1 MLPSKAIIKICKFGF
16 KVGSDVALVGLGILI
31 SSANDTTPI
40 TREPV
45 STWYALDPIWQGDDR
60 VVQQGLPHQ
69 QLTPAW
75 QILLLGDGSPTR
87 HLQLLTGEPTEV
99 DVIDMSPIGLASDRA
114 PLTLSKVPGPRL
126 RRQVWLRTASG
137 QRLAYATSWWEASHV
152 DDYLQNRSLPIW
164 ASLARL
170 RTELYRDIQGIH
182 YGRSPQLEAAF
193 NESGPFW
200 GRHYL
205 FWHDGQP
212 LTLIYEVFSP
222 YLRRYLGEISPHP
235 PAQD

>member
-1 MLPSKAIIKICKFGF
+1 MTATLTPKNSRTWH
-16 KVGSDVALVGLGILI
+16 ALNPL
-31 SSANDTTPI
+31 
-40 TREPV
+40 
-45 STWYALDPIWQGDDR
+45 WQGAEDE
-60 VVQQGLPHQ
+60 VQKGLPHN
-69 QLTPAW
+69 QLAPAW

-99 DVIDMSPIGLASDRA
+99 DVIDMSLVGEDADGA
-114 PLTLSKVPGPRL
+114 PEQIIAVPGPRL

-152 DDYLQNRSLPIW
+152 DEYLQNKSLPIW

-170 RTELYRDIQGIH
+170 RTELYRDVQGI
-182 YGRSPQLEAAF
+182 YCGDSVALESAF
-193 NESGPFW
+193 QESGPFW

-205 FWHDGQP
+205 FWHRGRP

-222 YLRRYLGEISPHP
+222 YLTKYLGPT
-235 PAQD
+235 Q

>member
-1 MLPSKAIIKICKFGF
+1 M
-16 KVGSDVALVGLGILI
+16 
-31 SSANDTTPI
+31 
-40 TREPV
+40 
-45 STWYALDPIWQGDDR
+45 
-60 VVQQGLPHQ
+60 
-69 QLTPAW
+69 
-75 QILLLGDGSPTR
+75 LLLGDGSPTR

-99 DVIDMSPIGLASDRA
+99 DVIDMSPTGGEGTEHDNA
-114 PLTLSKVPGPRL
+114 PAPIQMVPGPWV

-170 RTELYRDIQGIH
+170 RTELYRDVRGLH
-182 YGRSPQLEAAF
+182 YGHSAPLELAF
-193 NESGPFW
+193 GQRGPFW

-205 FWHDGQP
+205 FWHHGRP

-222 YLRRYLGEISPHP
+222 YLTRYLGLT
-235 PAQD
+235 QVD

>member
-1 MLPSKAIIKICKFGF
+1 M
-16 KVGSDVALVGLGILI
+16 I
-31 SSANDTTPI
+31 SPA
-40 TREPV
+40 EV
-45 STWYALDPIWQGDDR
+45 STGPLGGADGPTAAGPTPPWHALDLLWQGGSE
-60 VVQQGLPHQ
+60 VVQGGLPHDC
-69 QLTPAW
+69 LSPTW
-75 QILLLGDGSPTR
+75 QMLILGDGSPTR

-99 DVIDMSPIGLASDRA
+99 DVIDMAAIGTDPDFA
-114 PLTLSKVPGPRL
+114 PPAIATVPGPRL

-152 DDYLQNRSLPIW
+152 DEYLQNRSLPIW

-182 YGRSPQLEAAF
+182 YGRSPALERAF
-193 NESGPFW
+193 GEVGPFW

-222 YLRRYLGEISPHP
+222 YLRHYLGPVGSALDWH
-235 PAQD
+235 

>member
-1 MLPSKAIIKICKFGF
+1 LTATFTPKNSQTWH
-16 KVGSDVALVGLGILI
+16 ALNPLWEG
-31 SSANDTTPI
+31 AQD
-40 TREPV
+40 
-45 STWYALDPIWQGDDR
+45 A
-60 VVQQGLPHQ
+60 VQKGLPHTK
-69 QLTPAW
+69 LAPAW

-99 DVIDMSPIGLASDRA
+99 DVIDMSLVGEDADGA
-114 PLTLSKVPGPRL
+114 PAQIVAVPGPRL

-152 DDYLQNRSLPIW
+152 DEYLENKSLPIW

-170 RTELYRDIQGIH
+170 RTELYRDVQGI
-182 YGRSPQLEAAF
+182 YCGESVALESAF
-193 NESGPFW
+193 QESGPFW

-205 FWHDGQP
+205 FWHHGKP

-222 YLRRYLGEISPHP
+222 YLTKYLGPMEL
-235 PAQD
+235 

>member
-1 MLPSKAIIKICKFGF
+1 MPWYVL
-16 KVGSDVALVGLGILI
+16 
-31 SSANDTTPI
+31 
-40 TREPV
+40 EP
-45 STWYALDPIWQGDDR
+45 LWQGGEAI
-60 VVQQGLPHQ
+60 VQQGLPHH
-69 QLTPAW
+69 QLAPAW
-75 QILLLGDGSPTR
+75 QMLLLGDGSPTR

-99 DVIDMSPIGLASDRA
+99 DVLDMSLIGMAGDNA
-114 PLTLSKVPGPRL
+114 PEQIEVVPGPRL

-164 ASLARL
+164 ASLSRL

-182 YGRSPQLEAAF
+182 YGHCLALEVAF
-193 NESGPFW
+193 EQVGPFW

-205 FWHDGQP
+205 FWHHGRP

-222 YLRRYLGEISPHP
+222 YLVKYLGPVQIN
-235 PAQD
+235 